1 MALVGDFEGAGPWHL
16 FVCWGI
22 LVVAR
27 DQVAVEVE
35 RQVGAWD
42 LIAHRDS
49 VGNAFND
56 CLRN

>member
-1 MALVGDFEGAGPWHL
+1 MALVGDFEGAGRWHL
-16 FVCWGI
+16 LKCWGI

-42 LIAHRDS
+42 LIAHRDG
-49 VGNAFND
+49 VWNAFND